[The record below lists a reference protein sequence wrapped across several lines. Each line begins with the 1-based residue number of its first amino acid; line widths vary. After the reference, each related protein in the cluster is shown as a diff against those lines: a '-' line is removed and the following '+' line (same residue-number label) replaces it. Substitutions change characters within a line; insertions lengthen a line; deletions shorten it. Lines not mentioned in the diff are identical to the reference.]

1 MLYRQAKA
9 QLRRRSQ
16 QVQEELELDL
26 RILEDLAVREA
37 AGQKV
42 LTARKEKARA
52 DAEWMRQV
60 SSLSSLSMQCSD
72 SCMFLVFCRAIVVFS
87 TVTTGALM
95 YDRVSMPLDILSL
108 SNSLF
113 FSPSVC
119 VGCG

>member
-1 MLYRQAKA
+1 M
-9 QLRRRSQ
+9 
-16 QVQEELELDL
+16 QEELELDL

-37 AGQKV
+37 ADQKV

-60 SSLSSLSMQCSD
+60 SSLSFLSTQCSD
-72 SCMFLVFCRAIVVFS
+72 SCMFLVFCRAIVVFF